1 MNQGLQNLSLWDVGI
16 AALLIVVNGAVSVVL
31 KLDLERKL
39 AWAAVRTIVQLLA
52 IGYVLGWVFAYD
64 RWFVVLPLMILM
76 TLIAGFAGA
85 DRGLR
90 TYAGQ
95 RADSIMSI
103 WVSSWLVAAV
113 GLFVVIRIHPWY
125 EPQYA
130 IPILGM
136 ILGNTLTGVSL
147 GIERMTEELTAR
159 RDRVDMALA
168 LGATRW
174 EAAQGPARQAARAG
188 MIPTLNQMA
197 VVGVVSLP
205 GMMTGQVLAGQSPLQ
220 AVRYQIVIM
229 FLIAASSALG
239 TVGAVLLTYRRLFSA
254 EHRFLASRLIERS
267 PRSGR

>member
-1 MNQGLQNLSLWDVGI
+1 MTLQNLSLWDVGI
-16 AALLIVVNGAVSVVL
+16 AALLIVVNGAVSVAL

-39 AWAAVRTIVQLLA
+39 AWAAVRTVVQLLA
-52 IGYVLGWVFAYD
+52 IGYVLGWVFQFD
-64 RWFVVLPLMILM
+64 RWFVVLPLMVVM

-85 DRGLR
+85 QRGAR

-95 RADSIMSI
+95 RIDSVVSI
-103 WVSSWLVAAV
+103 WLSSWLVAAV
-113 GLFVVIRIHPWY
+113 GLFVVIRIRPWY

-159 RDRVDMALA
+159 RDHVDMALA

-174 EAAQGPARQAARAG
+174 EAAQAPARQAVRAG

-197 VVGVVSLP
+197 VVGIVSLP

-239 TVGAVLLTYRRLFSA
+239 TVLAVLLTYRRLFSA
-254 EHRFLASRLIERS
+254 DHRFLASRLVERAGAA
-267 PRSGR
+267 RR

>member
-1 MNQGLQNLSLWDVGI
+1 MNLQNLSLWDVAI
-16 AALLIVVNGAVSVVL
+16 AALLIAVNGAVSVAL

-39 AWAAVRTIVQLLA
+39 AWAAVRTVVQLLA
-52 IGYVLGWVFAYD
+52 IGYVLGWVFQFD
-64 RWFVVLPLMILM
+64 RWFVVLPLMVAM

-85 DRGLR
+85 QRGAR

-95 RADSIMSI
+95 RIDSVVSI
-103 WVSSWLVAAV
+103 WLSSWLVAAV
-113 GLFVVIRIHPWY
+113 CLFVVIRIRPWY

-159 RDRVDMALA
+159 RDHVDMALA

-174 EAAQGPARQAARAG
+174 EAAQAPARQAVRAG

-197 VVGVVSLP
+197 VVGIVSLP

-239 TVGAVLLTYRRLFSA
+239 TVLAVLLTYRRLFSA
-254 EHRFLASRLIERS
+254 DHRFLASRLVERAGAA
-267 PRSGR
+267 RR

>member
-1 MNQGLQNLSLWDVGI
+1 M
-16 AALLIVVNGAVSVVL
+16 
-31 KLDLERKL
+31 
-39 AWAAVRTIVQLLA
+39 
-52 IGYVLGWVFAYD
+52 
-64 RWFVVLPLMILM
+64 
-76 TLIAGFAGA
+76 
-85 DRGLR
+85 
-90 TYAGQ
+90 
-95 RADSIMSI
+95 
-103 WVSSWLVAAV
+103 
-113 GLFVVIRIHPWY
+113 RIHPWY

-147 GIERMTEELTAR
+147 AIERMTEELTAR
-159 RDRVDMALA
+159 RDRVEMALA

-174 EAAQGPARQAARAG
+174 EAARGPARQAARAG

-229 FLIAASSALG
+229 FLIAAASALG

-254 EHRFLASRLIERS
+254 DHIFLSARLVERAA
-267 PRSGR
+267 RR